1 MWGLSSPHGA
11 PFPRS
16 LCFPAG
22 LKTWLGKSKKHKKTE
37 AFYRLWFAHPL
48 IGFVATWEFKKQTN
62 LSQNHCNKIS
72 IFTFFH
78 LKFIIRKRKCGYAY
92 TESCVE
98 KTNFGSTNLQIRKHQ
113 PTKAQPNPSVGD
125 RDVHLWITA
134 LAELHC
140 SSLVWVNYGHTSHK
154 PLWRHHTGKIPNA
167 FQTLNCFIEQEMWD
181 SIHDAEES
189 CTKFSV
195 YLGTW
200 RSTST
205 SSPHS
210 TLAGATPPQ
219 HRSLTW
225 GPKLQQQ
232 RNF

>member
-62 LSQNHCNKIS
+62 LSQNHCNKVS

-140 SSLVWVNYGHTSHK
+140 SSLVCEWTMAILLTNLYGGTTHAKYQMHFKRWTASLNK
-154 PLWRHHTGKIPNA
+154 WCETASTMQKSPALSFQCIWGPGGAPALPHHTAP
-167 FQTLNCFIEQEMWD
+167 
-181 SIHDAEES
+181 
-189 CTKFSV
+189 
-195 YLGTW
+195 
-200 RSTST
+200 
-205 SSPHS
+205 
-210 TLAGATPPQ
+210 
-219 HRSLTW
+219 
-225 GPKLQQQ
+225 
-232 RNF
+232 